1 MVAASRLPVKD
12 MYCSMDV
19 VFARYF
25 GNLVM
30 FVISFRCRGLDSSV
44 HIKKIVLGY
53 LFVELLEFA
62 PGAYFCLLFLF

>member
-1 MVAASRLPVKD
+1 
-12 MYCSMDV
+12 MDV

-44 HIKKIVLGY
+44 HIKKIIMLGY
-53 LFVELLEFA
+53 LSVDFHELA
-62 PGAYFCLLFLF
+62 SGAYFGLLFLF